1 MDVPQLAAFAA
12 VVDIGSFTRAA
23 ARLGLSQPTVTT
35 RVKSLEQSL
44 GTILLERLPGGVR
57 PTPMGSE
64 LFPYA
69 REIVALTDRAQ
80 QAVRSGG
87 QPHGRLVVG
96 TVESLTK
103 YRLMPLVEYVYRRYP
118 QMQVSLRSAVRHD
131 AVTDVRDGRL
141 DCAFFIDTV
150 RDWEGVA
157 TEVLCPEPL
166 VLVGSPDHLLAGRA
180 EITAADLR
188 TAPLLR
194 AENSAAYHGL
204 FERSIGLP
212 GSADSPRV
220 FELDSVDAVKESVGT
235 GMGMALLPAITVRR
249 ELADGRLCPLA
260 WTPDVQTYTQIA
272 WRKANA
278 GNAALTALIAGAVQV
293 TSEQHDGTPGVRAST
308 TPLTQ
313 PPSPRLPHVTAPG

>member
-44 GTILLERLPGGVR
+44 GTTLLERLPGGVR
-57 PTPMGSE
+57 PTRTGSE

-80 QAVRSGG
+80 QAVRAGG

-103 YRLMPLVEYVYRRYP
+103 YRLLPLVEYLYRRYP

-150 RDWEGVA
+150 EEWEGVA
-157 TEVLCPEPL
+157 TEVLCREPL
-166 VLVGSPDHLLAGRA
+166 VLVGGRDHLLVDKPQV
-180 EITAADLR
+180 TPDDLL

-194 AENSAAYHGL
+194 AENSATYHRL
-204 FERSIGLP
+204 FERSIGLS
-212 GSADSPRV
+212 GSAETPRV
-220 FELDSVDAVKESVGT
+220 FELDSVDAVKQSVAT
-235 GMGMALLPAITVRR
+235 GMGMALLPTVTVRR
-249 ELADGRLCPLA
+249 EIADGRLCPLA
-260 WTPDVQTYTQIA
+260 WTADFQTYTQIA

-278 GNAALTALIAGAVQV
+278 GNAALTALISAAVQV
-293 TSEQHDGTPGVRAST
+293 TSEQTDGDPPRVRAAGDLAIGPT
-308 TPLTQ
+308 
-313 PPSPRLPHVTAPG
+313 R